1 MLRVPE
7 IGMRQHSDRMSRER
21 WTMASRRRL
30 VRCRCAFTLVELL
43 VVIAIIG
50 ILVAL
55 LLPAIQA
62 AREAAR
68 RSQCANNLR
77 QIGLAMHNHHDSK
90 KAFPPGV
97 VMPGNKGGVLD
108 KGSFSNWALEI
119 LPYADDPSLRAL
131 YNSNVAMSGVGTG
144 VSDESK
150 ARQKTVRETFVDI
163 YQCPS
168 DFPTALL
175 YPASGP
181 DGEIVYRT
189 GSYRGNAGRATTSGR
204 NTWYLG
210 EDIFGLLI
218 DFGWRGPLHAVVKK
232 DIAFNALSPDDKVL
246 ARLRP
251 ESFGKIIDGSSK
263 TMLLGESTNVY
274 EEQTDGGTVT
284 RRTLWAYSWG
294 PYILS
299 QAMASRTLSFDW
311 LFWGDWDRCR
321 VSPTNPDQGSNRT
334 CNAAWFSNHT
344 NGMNIQMCDGSG
356 NFMSFDVDLR
366 VFAYMAS
373 VAGGESESDPL
384 P

>member
-1 MLRVPE
+1 MDWWNMAARRNLRRSPSAFTVVE
-7 IGMRQHSDRMSRER
+7 LFTVSER
-21 WTMASRRRL
+21 KRA
-30 VRCRCAFTLVELL
+30 AFTLVELL

-77 QIGLAMHNHHDSK
+77 QISLAMHNHHDSK

-97 VMPGNKGGVLD
+97 VMPGGKGGVLTA
-108 KGSFSNWALEI
+108 GSFSNWALEI
-119 LPYADDPSLRAL
+119 LPYADDPNLRNL
-131 YNSNVAMSGVGTG
+131 YNSNVAMSGTGTG
-144 VSDESK
+144 VSDDTK
-150 ARQKTVRETFVDI
+150 ARQQTVRETFVDI

-168 DFPTALL
+168 DFASALL
-175 YPASGP
+175 FPVSGP
-181 DGEIVYRT
+181 DGGIRYRT

-210 EDIFGLLI
+210 EDIFAGFI

-232 DIAFNALSPDDKVL
+232 DVVFNSADVNDKVL

-251 ESFGKIIDGSSK
+251 ESFSKIIDGSSK
-263 TMLLGESTNVY
+263 TMLLGESTNIIENVDDV
-274 EEQTDGGTVT
+274 TDAT

-299 QAMASRTLSFDW
+299 QAMASRTVSFDW
-311 LFWGDWDRCR
+311 LFWGDYYRCR
-321 VSPTNPDQGSNRT
+321 DAPTNPDRGSNRT
-334 CNAAWFSNHT
+334 CNAAWFSNHVG
-344 NGMNIQMCDGSG
+344 GMNIQMCDGSG
-356 NFMSFDVDLR
+356 NFMSFDTDLK

-373 VAGGESESDPL
+373 IAGGESESDPL
-384 P
+384 